1 MRYMKGLVMDMNSH
15 TVFGVVKTDPEI
27 RAGKNS
33 DYILAEILDRTS
45 HNGKSNPQNRYS
57 VIMYGERKELEAVK
71 KTILKGKAI
80 YVSGT
85 GFFDK
90 EGEYF
95 IVASELCAL
104 EKTDPG
110 VSTETVRSDED
121 DAVAYLKAEYERLG
135 RD

>member
-1 MRYMKGLVMDMNSH
+1 MNSH
-15 TVFGVVKTDPEI
+15 TVFGVVKTNPVI
-27 RAGKNS
+27 KAGENS
-33 DYILAEILDRTS
+33 DYILLEVLDRTS
-45 HNGKSNPQNRYS
+45 YNEKSNPQNKYS
-57 VIMYGERKELEAVK
+57 VLKHGERNELETVK

-85 GFFDK
+85 GYFGK
-90 EGEYF
+90 EGEYY

-121 DAVAYLKAEYERLG
+121 DAVAYLKAEYEKFEKRFV
-135 RD
+135 

>member
-1 MRYMKGLVMDMNSH
+1 MKGLVKRMNNH
-15 TVFGVVKTDPEI
+15 TVFGMVKADPEI
-27 RAGKNS
+27 KEGKNS

-45 HNGKSNPQNRYS
+45 HNEKSNPQNRYS
-57 VIMYGERKELEAVK
+57 VIMYGDRKDLEAVK

-85 GFFDK
+85 GYFDK
-90 EGEYF
+90 EGEYY
-95 IVASELCAL
+95 IAASELCML

-121 DAVAYLKAEYERLG
+121 DAVAYLKAEYEKLG
-135 RD
+135 GD